1 MKRRTFYLLVFAVT
15 LAIFS
20 GELLS
25 RRGKATETQPPEP
38 AKLAVPATGGWVAGP
53 GLVEPVSESVKVGS
67 EITGKLQ
74 AVLVDEG
81 DVIRKG
87 QVLAVLANDDYH
99 AAVLAAQAT
108 LADRQAN
115 LEKILNGARR
125 QERAEALAA
134 VHEAET
140 NASNAA
146 AEMERRQRLFEK
158 GVVSRE
164 ETESYENRSKAAK
177 ARYEEALQHYQ
188 LIDAEARPEDV
199 EMARAAV
206 RLAQADLDQNEA
218 KYGKTF
224 IRSPLD
230 GVILRRHHRAGEVV
244 VSSANNPD
252 PIFTLGDCRVLR
264 VRVDVDE
271 FDVAQVRL
279 GARAYVTARTFGD
292 RKFWGR
298 VVQIGEQ
305 LGKKNVQTDE
315 PAEHVEQM
323 IPTLSLGERVSRADR
338 DG

>member
-1 MKRRTFYLLVFAVT
+1 MKRRTVYLLVIGIA
-15 LAIFS
+15 LGIFS
-20 GELLS
+20 GNLVS
-25 RRGKATETQPPEP
+25 RRGRATETQPPE
-38 AKLAVPATGGWVAGP
+38 AGKLAVPSTGGWVAGP
-53 GLVEPVSESVKVGS
+53 GIVEPVSESIRVGS

-74 AVLVDEG
+74 TVLADEGDTVRKGQLLAVLV
-81 DVIRKG
+81 
-87 QVLAVLANDDYH
+87 NDDYH

-134 VHEAET
+134 VRETET
-140 NASNAA
+140 NTNNSL
-146 AEMERRQRLFEK
+146 AEMERRERLLGK

-164 ETESYENRSKAAK
+164 ETESYENRYKMAK

-188 LIDAEARPEDV
+188 FIDAEARPEDV

-206 RLAQADLDQNEA
+206 RLAQADLNQNQARYE
-218 KYGKTF
+218 KTF
-224 IRSPLD
+224 LRAPLD

-252 PIFTLGDCRVLR
+252 PVFTLGDCRVLR

-271 FDVAQVRL
+271 SDVAQLRL

-298 VVQIGEQ
+298 VVQIGEE

-315 PAEHVEQM
+315 PVEHVDKK
-323 IPTLSLGERVSRADR
+323 TGLNRLRKNSKALSF
-338 DG
+338 